1 VPIQPTKHHTT
12 ERRGNFR
19 ERSRDTISR
28 WKKDAACVATT
39 AAAATV
45 DVSAVSRR
53 VSAMRATITHVIE
66 VARNFAGCTSSACHA
81 AFALR
86 HGAAWRTLR
95 LLRGAGDESCLIA
108 QAVYP
113 VGEHVRIN
121 TSARRQASERR
132 RGYARA

>member
-1 VPIQPTKHHTT
+1 LTVSSAKANGWGLPWRAPSSASSADEAPST

-28 WKKDAACVATT
+28 QPNDAACVAIT

-45 DVSAVSRR
+45 DVSAARRR

-66 VARNFAGCTSSACHA
+66 VAR
-81 AFALR
+81 
-86 HGAAWRTLR
+86 
-95 LLRGAGDESCLIA
+95 
-108 QAVYP
+108 
-113 VGEHVRIN
+113 
-121 TSARRQASERR
+121 RQAREGR